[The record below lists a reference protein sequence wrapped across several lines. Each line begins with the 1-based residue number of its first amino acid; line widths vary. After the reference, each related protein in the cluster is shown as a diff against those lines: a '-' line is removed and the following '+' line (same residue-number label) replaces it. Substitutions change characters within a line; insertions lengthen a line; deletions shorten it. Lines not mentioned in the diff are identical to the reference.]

1 MFFFFLINGAD
12 KTNKAKCG
20 QNKAELFPAFDSLA
34 GKVPIRTPTFFA
46 KPSCVVVK
54 LCLKQLAQEIQLFF
68 VAAELFV
75 LFCDLLLALHLCD
88 RLRVLSVR
96 KEAAMISERQ
106 HYPALHD
113 AAVWRSEKQQH
124 KDILR
129 QELSWEDGE

>member
-1 MFFFFLINGAD
+1 MF
-12 KTNKAKCG
+12 
-20 QNKAELFPAFDSLA
+20 E
-34 GKVPIRTPTFFA
+34 VE
-46 KPSCVVVK
+46 
-54 LCLKQLAQEIQLFF
+54 LAQEIQLFF
-68 VAAELFV
+68 VAAAQLFV
-75 LFCDLLLALHLCD
+75 LFLRFFLALYLCD

-106 HYPALHD
+106 HYPALHG

>member
-1 MFFFFLINGAD
+1 MFE
-12 KTNKAKCG
+12 
-20 QNKAELFPAFDSLA
+20 AE
-34 GKVPIRTPTFFA
+34 
-46 KPSCVVVK
+46 
-54 LCLKQLAQEIQLFF
+54 LAQEIQLFF
-68 VAAELFV
+68 VAAAPLLV
-75 LFCDLLLALHLCD
+75 LFCLFFPALYLCE

>member
-1 MFFFFLINGAD
+1 MFE
-12 KTNKAKCG
+12 
-20 QNKAELFPAFDSLA
+20 AE
-34 GKVPIRTPTFFA
+34 
-46 KPSCVVVK
+46 
-54 LCLKQLAQEIQLFF
+54 LAQEIQLCF
-68 VAAELFV
+68 
-75 LFCDLLLALHLCD
+75 LLLQLHCWYCFAFFFPALYLCE

-106 HYPALHD
+106 HYPALHG